1 MTYPRSH
8 TVNPTVSGTYLCT
21 SRCVRRAWLC
31 GEDELTQRCYDHR
44 KDWIEDRALGL
55 TQVYAMSIT
64 SFAVLSNHYHLVVTT
79 HPEQVATWSDT
90 EVASRWVSLSASLD
104 EAARQRKVEAILQSP
119 QRLKTLRERL
129 GSLSWYMGSINET
142 IARRANKEDECSGR
156 FWEGRFDCQGLL
168 DDAAVTAAMVYVD
181 LNPVR
186 AGMVDAPDK
195 AEHTSLARRLRAS
208 PKDPQLL
215 ADLQAMRLTLSAYL
229 ALLHWTVRADA
240 GTAHSLEQPSAVT
253 LPCRAEDNR
262 TDTGGAGAVAGP
274 LCSPSPNRSVNG
286 GFGAVGTPL
295 LRRRRSPML
304 DA

>member
-44 KDWIEDRALGL
+44 KDWIEDRALRL
-55 TQVYAMSIT
+55 TRVFAMSIT
-64 SFAVLSNHYHLVVTT
+64 SFAVMSNHYHLVVTT

-90 EVASRWVSLSASLD
+90 EVASRWVSLSGALD
-104 EAARQRKVEAILQSP
+104 ESARQRRVEAILQSP
-119 QRLKTLRERL
+119 QRLNTLRERL
-129 GSLSWYMGSINET
+129 GSLSWYMGSINEA
-142 IARRANKEDECSGR
+142 IARRANKEDDCTGR
-156 FWEGRFDCQGLL
+156 FWEGRFDCQAML

-186 AGMVDAPDK
+186 AGVVDEPDK

-208 PKDPQLL
+208 PKDGQLL
-215 ADLQAMRLTLSAYL
+215 ADLHSRGMTLSAYL

-240 GTAHSLEQPSAVT
+240 APAHSLKPPDLLT
-253 LPCRAEDNR
+253 LSCRAEDW
-262 TDTGGAGAVAGP
+262 
-274 LCSPSPNRSVNG
+274 
-286 GFGAVGTPL
+286 
-295 LRRRRSPML
+295 LRRIQSHRHRRRGRGCRAALQAFAQSL
-304 DA
+304 GQRWVWGCGDATSS